1 MAESVHETT
10 SHDQNTVLTSED
22 VNADWLS
29 KEDRDLLNELKMEEN
44 NNSRG
49 AIYLNQ
55 RTKIQRVPAIMLRRG
70 NCEEYYKPRVITIGP
85 LHHNNC
91 KSLPEYKLKT
101 KLTAK
106 FVRGSRKTGELLLQ
120 EIKKNTKEL
129 KDCFDEN
136 EIKTYNDG
144 DLARMLFLDGCT
156 VLEFIH
162 SFLKDELKEIEISIN
177 GTQATLIQQDLFLLE
192 NQIPFRVLKLLMD
205 LSDKK
210 DELMT
215 CIQNFVLMNVMAP
228 ANYYLPKFLSNI
240 FRLEDGYAPLFLQN
254 EPIHL
259 LDLLRSQLLNS
270 DDVGGADKDENSA
283 DKDENNSQRSNLS
296 YQYSLN
302 SFLRDSLQ
310 PKNPLLRVVYF
321 FLYDYGQSFGYGQMK
336 HLLRVAHFSM
346 SRRSFRNV
354 QDLKAAG
361 IKFKLSNSHSLKAI
375 TFTTGFF
382 TTGQLKLPPLIVD
395 DSTAC
400 KWWNLVAFEMCP
412 DNRGANFGITSYLSF
427 LDSLIDTEE
436 DVKDLRLAHILRN
449 RLSSDAEVAEL
460 FNKIGSNLVPDH
472 DAYLEVKNKIQRCY
486 ERRSSIWMAQV
497 YHDHFRSP
505 WTMLAL
511 FAAITALLLTAIQTW
526 YAIHPKK

>member
-22 VNADWLS
+22 VSSGWLS
-29 KEDRDLLNELKMEEN
+29 KEDRDLLNKLKMEEN

-49 AIYLNQ
+49 AIYSNH

-70 NCEEYYKPRVITIGP
+70 NCEEYYKPKVITIVP

-106 FVRGSRKTGELLLQ
+106 FVRVSRQTGEWLLQ

-136 EIKTYNDG
+136 EIKTYKDE

-162 SFLKDELKEIEISIN
+162 SFLKDELKDIEININ

-192 NQIPFRVLKLLMD
+192 NQIPFRVLNLLMN
-205 LSDKK
+205 LSGKK

-215 CIQNFVLMNVMAP
+215 CIHNFVLMNIMAP
-228 ANYYLPKFLSNI
+228 ASYYLPKFISNI
-240 FRLEDGYAPLFLQN
+240 FRLEDGYAPLFFQN
-254 EPIHL
+254 QEPVHL

-270 DDVGGADKDENSA
+270 DDIDGA
-283 DKDENNSQRSNLS
+283 DKDENNSQPRNLS

-310 PKNPLLRVVYF
+310 PKNPVLRFAYF
-321 FLYDYGQSFGYGQMK
+321 FLYGSGQSFGNDQMN

-361 IKFKLSNSHSLKAI
+361 IKFKLSNSHCLKAI

-382 TTGQLKLPPLIVD
+382 TTGQLRLPPLIVD

-412 DNRGANFGITSYLSF
+412 DNHGANFGITSYLSF

-436 DVKDLRLAHILRN
+436 DVKDLRLAHVLRN

-511 FAAITALLLTAIQTW
+511 FAAITALLLTAIQSW